1 MMGRDGAVRASRTEW
16 EGAYLDGRTPTRQR
30 ATIRLMPSGL
40 EILTERGARFFW
52 PYAQIRQTQ
61 GFYAGEPVRLERG
74 AELSEAVLV
83 GSPAFLAELHAVAPE
98 PGARFHHPARRRHRV
113 PLTILAAIAVVGIVA
128 ALYRWG
134 IPALAEL
141 AAARVPVAWEEG
153 LGEAALEELAPPGRR
168 CTDPAG
174 TRALDALVLAL
185 TRPLDAT
192 PYTFRVYVLDAPPVN
207 AFALPGGHVVL
218 LRGLVERVR
227 TPEEL
232 AGVLAH
238 ELQHVLRRHAMRA
251 LFRHASTGLLI
262 AALAGDPTGAVTY
275 GLEAARTLGA
285 LQYTR
290 EAEEEAD
297 LGGARLLLA
306 AGLDPR
312 GLVSFLEELGEGGTD
327 PPGVLTYLSTHPS
340 HVDRIARLRAITAER
355 PSTPVAA
362 VGAEGWQAI
371 RTMCARAG

>member
-1 MMGRDGAVRASRTEW
+1 
-16 EGAYLDGRTPTRQR
+16 
-30 ATIRLMPSGL
+30 
-40 EILTERGARFFW
+40 
-52 PYAQIRQTQ
+52 
-61 GFYAGEPVRLERG
+61 
-74 AELSEAVLV
+74 
-83 GSPAFLAELHAVAPE
+83 VAPE

-113 PLTILAAIAVVGIVA
+113 PLAILAALAVVGIVA
-128 ALYRWG
+128 VLYRWG

-153 LGEAALEELAPPGRR
+153 LGEAALEQLAPPGRR
-168 CTDPAG
+168 CTGPAG
-174 TRALDALVLAL
+174 TRALDTLVLAL
-185 TRPLDAT
+185 TRPLGAT
-192 PYTFRVYVLDAPPVN
+192 PYTFRVYVLDTPPVN

-312 GLVSFLEELGEGGTD
+312 GLVSFLEELGEGGED
-327 PPGVLTYLSTHPS
+327 RPGLLTYLLTHPS
-340 HVDRIARLRAITAER
+340 HVDRNARLRAITAER
-355 PSTPVAA
+355 PTTPVAPVDA
-362 VGAEGWQAI
+362 KGWQAI